1 MAQNGGWG
9 GPKKRDAAI
18 LSVPIEAG
26 IKYAKSNMR
35 KKCCIL
41 LVAASN
47 RKKAAEQSKAAR
59 SESEKRSSQ
68 QEAGKINRGSSRG
81 ERETERERARLS
93 LFLRLLHRPF
103 CLSSVSRRLALLLR
117 EPFISIDTE
126 KQY

>member
-1 MAQNGGWG
+1 MGAGVDRKNET
-9 GPKKRDAAI
+9 PPFC
-18 LSVPIEAG
+18 LSPSRRAL
-26 IKYAKSNMR
+26 NMQKATCE

-47 RKKAAEQSKAAR
+47 RKMAAEQSKAAR

-93 LFLRLLHRPF
+93 LFLRLLQRPF
-103 CLSSVSRRLALLLR
+103 CLSSVSRRLALLSSFASHSLA
-117 EPFISIDTE
+117 
-126 KQY
+126 